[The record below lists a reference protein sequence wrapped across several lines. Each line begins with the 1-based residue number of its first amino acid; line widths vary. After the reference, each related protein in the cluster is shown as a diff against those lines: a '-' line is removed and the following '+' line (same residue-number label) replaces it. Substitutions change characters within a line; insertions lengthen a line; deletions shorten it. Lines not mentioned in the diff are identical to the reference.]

1 MHSVWIKGLKG
12 EAKDKRIKEVMNYRN
27 AFDDLTDV
35 IEHTLQRKDAVR
47 DYGPGWA
54 EKQIAVNEYNAA
66 LDDILNL
73 IDLNRKDR
81 KH

>member
-1 MHSVWIKGLKG
+1 MHSAWPTGLKG
-12 EAKDKRIKEVMNYRN
+12 EDKYKRIDEIMYYKN
-27 AFDDLTDV
+27 AFDDLQDV
-35 IEHTLQRKDAVR
+35 IEQTLFKKDSVR

-66 LDDILNL
+66 LEDILKL

-81 KH
+81 LQ